1 MQTFSCSSTC
11 FRISSRLPSLSSP
24 LFIILVKLESYYIY
38 CAFFFYFPNI
48 YSCFNRF
55 SACSFP
61 TPPPTRGPYYT
72 TNTYLCL
79 GMDVISIWPDFYT
92 QDTLCPKIYRST
104 DLGRSV
110 PVVVLFVDIVREVEG
125 GNNPAQQKLSHLS
138 VLNLTLGTLML
149 VHSVLNLS
157 QPPLCFY

>member
-1 MQTFSCSSTC
+1 MHFS
-11 FRISSRLPSLSSP
+11 FISPTSIVVLTVFL
-24 LFIILVKLESYYIY
+24 LVP
-38 CAFFFYFPNI
+38 FQ
-48 YSCFNRF
+48 
-55 SACSFP
+55 
-61 TPPPTRGPYYT
+61 PPPTSGPYYT

-125 GNNPAQQKLSHLS
+125 GNNPA
-138 VLNLTLGTLML
+138 
-149 VHSVLNLS
+149 
-157 QPPLCFY
+157 